1 MAQAAGAAPGT
12 SARAP
17 RSPLAALF
25 LVVFVDLLGFGIV
38 LPLLPRY
45 AAVHEASG
53 TTIGM
58 LQASFSLMQ
67 LLFMPFWGRLSD
79 RIGRRPVLM
88 VGLAGSV
95 VSYTLFG
102 FADSLALLFVSRIAA
117 GIFGAT
123 IGTAQAYIAD
133 VTPDAERG
141 KGMALIG
148 AAFGIGFTVGPA
160 IGGLSQEHL
169 GSSAPGLVAAGF
181 SLLAFFLA
189 ARTLREPERRRE
201 AARRGLFG
209 GEGLRHALRTPTLP
223 LVLLLQCV
231 ATFAFANFEGTL
243 SLLTKVKW
251 GYDPTENGLL
261 FSYVGICLL
270 VFQGGVVRRLLPR
283 FGELNFVAGG
293 CFVLGLGLVGV
304 ALARGTGEA
313 LAALPIAVLGFSM
326 LTPSLAGL
334 LSRRTPASLQGEVLG
349 LGQSGLALARI
360 LGPAVGNSLLGLEHP
375 SPGTVTARSPELP
388 YWVAAAVMGV
398 AFVAALVLRRL
409 PAPSG
414 EAAPAAASP

>member
-1 MAQAAGAAPGT
+1 MSG
-12 SARAP
+12 R

-45 AAVHEASG
+45 AAIHQASG
-53 TTIGM
+53 ATIGM

-67 LLFMPFWGRLSD
+67 LVFMPFWGRLSD
-79 RIGRRPVLM
+79 RVGRRPVLM

-95 VSYTLFG
+95 VSYALFG
-102 FADSLALLFVSRIAA
+102 LADSLLLLFVSRIAA

-141 KGMALIG
+141 KGMAVIG

-160 IGGLSQEHL
+160 IGGLAHEKV
-169 GSSAPGLVAAGF
+169 GAWAPGMVAAAFSLVAF
-181 SLLAFFLA
+181 LLA
-189 ARTLREPERRRE
+189 ARSLPEPERRRE
-201 AARRGLFG
+201 TSRRGLLG

-223 LVLLLQCV
+223 LILLLQFV

-251 GYDPTENGLL
+251 GYDPTENGFL

-270 VFQGGVVRRLLPR
+270 VLQGGVVRRMLPR
-283 FGELNFVAGG
+283 FGELRFVVWGTLVLAGG
-293 CFVLGLGLVGV
+293 LVAV
-304 ALARGTGEA
+304 ALAPGTGAA
-313 LAALPIAVLGFSM
+313 LAALPVAVLGFSM

-334 LSRRTPASLQGEVLG
+334 LSRRTPAALQGEVLG
-349 LGQSGLALARI
+349 LGQSSLALARI
-360 LGPAVGNSLLGLEHP
+360 LGPAVGNALLGLEHP
-375 SPGTVTARSPELP
+375 TPDTLTARTPELP
-388 YWVAAAVMGV
+388 YWVAAAVMGL
-398 AFVAALVLRRL
+398 AFAGAVVLRRK
-409 PAPSG
+409 PVPESVAVSPSSG
-414 EAAPAAASP
+414 